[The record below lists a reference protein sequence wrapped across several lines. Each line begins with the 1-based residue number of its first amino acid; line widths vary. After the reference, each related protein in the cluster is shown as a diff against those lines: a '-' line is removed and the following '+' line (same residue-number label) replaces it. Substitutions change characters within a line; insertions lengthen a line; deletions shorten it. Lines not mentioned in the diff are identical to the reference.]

1 MSDTPY
7 LDPPDDEEFDLDE
20 EDDKEPGSRG
30 KDLSKKRAIREQLLD
45 VFSDVES
52 GFGDQN
58 DRANDQMDYWD
69 IYNCKLTSKQ
79 FYSGNSQIFVPI
91 VYNAVNAR
99 KTRFVNQIFPS
110 NKRNIEV
117 TSTDGTQP
125 SAVTALLENY
135 VSLSKLRTKV
145 VPAMMLSGDIEGHY
159 NIYVN
164 WTDHCRYT
172 ARRIEKPVQSMEGV
186 PVPDETISD
195 IEEEKVEIG
204 YPDVEVLSDSDVCV
218 LPPTSDS
225 TEEALAAGGSVTI
238 LRRWTKAKI
247 KQMARDDL
255 INKDAAKKLTAA
267 MSVNLQTSE
276 TDRKRQMVWAAG
288 IKFDGGRHALVYET
302 WTELRIR
309 RGETR
314 LCVAYFAGGDNIL
327 GCHVNPLWCDRLP
340 LLSVPVNKISG
351 SFKGQSLVKFCAT
364 MQYAANDAINE
375 GMDSAAY
382 ALLPIIMT
390 DPEKN
395 PRVGSMVLALSAIWQ
410 TSPND
415 TQFAEFPP
423 LWKDAFQIV
432 EAAKAEIA
440 ATLSVN
446 PSAIVSQALATR
458 LTQAQAAV
466 EQSADVLVTADCVT
480 VVEEGIL
487 SPLATLFAELDH
499 QYRDKEITVRQYG
512 EMGLDAIME
521 SVPPIQMDARF
532 TFRWLGV
539 EAAKNAQAMQQ
550 QIAGINVLR
559 GIPPDQ
565 YQGYR
570 LNLVPVLTQMMEN
583 LFGPR
588 LAPLIFEDIRK
599 QESVDPKLENQML
612 LEGFDLPVH
621 PLDNDPEHMKV
632 HMQVVQAD
640 MTGVVKA
647 HLLKHQQSMT
657 IKSQAQML
665 AQQQQGG
672 APGGPP
678 QINGQ
683 AGPPRIGAQ
692 PGQVR
697 NGQQLPGAIHK
708 DQMQDASRM
717 PR

>member
-1 MSDTPY
+1 MSDLSSDDQ
-7 LDPPDDEEFDLDE
+7 LDPPDDDID
-20 EDDKEPGSRG
+20 PGSRG
-30 KDLSKKRAIREQLLD
+30 KDLSKKQPIREQLLD
-45 VFSDVES
+45 VFSDVEK

-58 DRANDQMDYWD
+58 DRANDQMDWWD

-99 KTRFVNQIFPS
+99 VTRFVNQIFPS

-125 SAVTALLENY
+125 SAITALLESY
-135 VSLSKLRTKV
+135 VSLAKLRTKV
-145 VPAMMLSGDIEGHY
+145 LPAMMLSGDVEGHY

-172 ARRIEKPVQSMEGV
+172 AKRVEKPVLSPEGA
-186 PVPDETISD
+186 PVPDETASD

-204 YPDVEVLSDSDVCV
+204 YPDVEVISDSDVCV
-218 LPPTSDS
+218 LPPTADS
-225 TEEALAAGGSVTI
+225 TDEALAQGGSVTI
-238 LRRWTKAKI
+238 LRRWGKAKI
-247 KQMARDDL
+247 KRMASDGL
-255 INKDAAKKLTAA
+255 IDKAAAKALLKQMT
-267 MSVNLQTSE
+267 VDLQSTE
-276 TDRKRQMVWAAG
+276 KDRQRQMVWAAG
-288 IKFDGGRHALVYET
+288 IKYDGGKHALVYET
-302 WTELRIR
+302 WTNLRIR
-309 RGETR
+309 KGENR
-314 LCVAYFAGGDNIL
+314 LCVSYFAGGDNIL
-327 GCHVNPLWCDRLP
+327 GAHVNPLWCDRLP
-340 LLSVPVNKISG
+340 LLSVPVKKIAG
-351 SFKGQSLVKFCAT
+351 SFKGQSGVKFCAT

-395 PRVGSMVLALSAIWQ
+395 PRIGSMVLALSAIWQ
-410 TSPND
+410 TNPSD

-499 QYRDKEITVRQYG
+499 QYRDDDIAVRQYG
-512 EMGLDAIME
+512 ELGIQAAME
-521 SVPPIQMDARF
+521 TVPPLQMDTRY

-559 GIPPDQ
+559 GIPPEQ
-565 YQGYR
+565 YAGYR

-588 LAPLIFEDIRK
+588 LAPLIFEDVR
-599 QESVDPKLENQML
+599 QQMSTDPKVENQML

-632 HMQVVQAD
+632 HMQVLQDDQA
-640 MTGVVKA
+640 GIVKA
-647 HLLKHQQSMT
+647 HMLKHQQSQS
-657 IKSQAQML
+657 IKAQAQML
-665 AQQQQGG
+665 AAQQQGQP
-672 APGGPP
+672 PGQP
-678 QINGQ
+678 QMNGQ
-683 AGPPRIGAQ
+683 ASVPRIGAQ

-697 NGQQLPGAIHK
+697 NGQQPPGAIHQ
-708 DQMQDASRM
+708 DQMVDANRV